1 MFPEIALTHDGRLLV
16 RRQKETPEGLRE
28 IVSDVTDKAHH
39 CLDKSVVLQAGT
51 RLSSIFELLK
61 ANESLREIYTR
72 NWVHAYL
79 DRYEAICRGEITP
92 DRDDD
97 TVTDEPAIEAL
108 VLSMRQ
114 EIRLPG
120 RLISTIAAAQD
131 PDSPSATQYLNLVSD
146 EDARRTVDGLK
157 SHAVKDASRHWDV
170 SGRATPFTHD
180 TEYSGFLYKAG
191 SHINYSISAS
201 FDKCIDLPLC
211 IGAGAVTFTI
221 SGKRRKDRLTV
232 SVPLGSDEA
241 PPPITLHEL
250 IGAITYEFS
259 FYGGPEETAAEHEK
273 LRQALRELD
282 DDDHTEDLTFGMAHL
297 FCPDG
302 KLSELGSR
310 RHNLEDRGRYW
321 DLAMVMVHTG
331 WTEAEIESR
340 QRQGRLLEL
349 STFASSTSPSRDA
362 YPVEQFIPGFDAE
375 LLRFLRW
382 IASMSCSDWAMH
394 EFLSNWSTPGARG
407 ELINGW
413 AVMALPEK
421 PQEYQEVTDPVFKVA
436 SNRHPLMRPVF
447 PQGSAKHALVE
458 AFEAFSAQR
467 RHDYELR
474 DELEDDD

>member
-1 MFPEIALTHDGRLLV
+1 MFPEIKLTPDGRLLV

-108 VLSMRQ
+108 VLSVRQ

-146 EDARRTVDGLK
+146 EDARRTMDGLK
-157 SHAVKDASRHWDV
+157 SHTVKDASRHWDV
-170 SGRATPFTHD
+170 SGRATPFTLD
-180 TEYSGFLYKAG
+180 TEYSGVLYKAG

-211 IGAGAVTFTI
+211 IGAGVVTFTI

-259 FYGGPEETAAEHEK
+259 FYGGPEETAAEREK

-282 DDDHTEDLTFGMAHL
+282 DDDHTEDLTFGMAHV

-310 RHNLEDRGRYW
+310 RHDLEDRGRYW
-321 DLAMVMVHTG
+321 HSLRNNRN
-331 WTEAEIESR
+331 IRRLPIRFSR
-340 QRQGRLLEL
+340 SQA
-349 STFASSTSPSRDA
+349 T
-362 YPVEQFIPGFDAE
+362 V
-375 LLRFLRW
+375 
-382 IASMSCSDWAMH
+382 
-394 EFLSNWSTPGARG
+394 TP
-407 ELINGW
+407 
-413 AVMALPEK
+413 
-421 PQEYQEVTDPVFKVA
+421 
-436 SNRHPLMRPVF
+436 
-447 PQGSAKHALVE
+447 
-458 AFEAFSAQR
+458 
-467 RHDYELR
+467 
-474 DELEDDD
+474 